1 MFNTI
6 VKGPG
11 MKKNAD
17 EISVNILDI
26 LLVLLKWKKVMI
38 INIVVFVV
46 AAIAY
51 ALLAEQQFTASTV
64 IVPKEDPL
72 DMVSGV
78 MKNISLS
85 KLQGNLFSPASDL
98 ENLYLAILRSG
109 KLESEVIQKFD
120 LVKVYKMDKGKKIY
134 REDVAKAL
142 EKHIKF
148 GLNDEGTLFIQVM
161 DCSPQRAADMANFMA
176 STLDQIYKELSI
188 ETARNRRVFLEERL
202 DSVKKDLALSE
213 DSLARFQ
220 IENGLVDIDQQAKM
234 SIEVGA
240 LSEARLKAAELDLNI
255 AKKIYLN
262 DDQKIKEMEMNIA
275 EIKNQR
281 DNLTHVRETDLLIP
295 LKIAPA
301 IGVRFF
307 RLKRNVKIQ
316 ELLFELIT
324 QQFEMAKIEESKTT
338 PHVQILDKAYPPEKR
353 SKPKRRNVVVI
364 AFLASLLSGLLLV
377 NCLELLGRM
386 KEENSPNYQKLK
398 LILHNVFSFK

>member
-1 MFNTI
+1 
-6 VKGPG
+6 
-11 MKKNAD
+11 
-17 EISVNILDI
+17 
-26 LLVLLKWKKVMI
+26 MI

-51 ALLAEQQFTASTV
+51 ALLAEQQFTATTV

-85 KLQGNLFSPASDL
+85 KLQGNLFSPASEL

-148 GLNDEGTLFIQVM
+148 GLNDEGTLFIQVT

-176 STLDQIYKELSI
+176 ATLDEIYKDLSI
-188 ETARNRRVFLEERL
+188 ETARNRRIFLEERL
-202 DSVKKDLALSE
+202 DAVKKDLVLSE

-255 AKKIYLN
+255 AKKIFLN
-262 DDQKIKEMEMNIA
+262 DDQK
-275 EIKNQR
+275 
-281 DNLTHVRETDLLIP
+281 
-295 LKIAPA
+295 
-301 IGVRFF
+301 
-307 RLKRNVKIQ
+307 
-316 ELLFELIT
+316 
-324 QQFEMAKIEESKTT
+324 SK
-338 PHVQILDKAYPPEKR
+338 KWK
-353 SKPKRRNVVVI
+353 
-364 AFLASLLSGLLLV
+364 
-377 NCLELLGRM
+377 
-386 KEENSPNYQKLK
+386 
-398 LILHNVFSFK
+398 

>member
-51 ALLAEQQFTASTV
+51 ALLAEQQFTATTV

-85 KLQGNLFSPASDL
+85 KLQGNLFSPASEL

-148 GLNDEGTLFIQVM
+148 GLNDEGTLFIQVT

-176 STLDQIYKELSI
+176 ATLDEIYKDLSI
-188 ETARNRRVFLEERL
+188 ETARNRRI
-202 DSVKKDLALSE
+202 
-213 DSLARFQ
+213 SL
-220 IENGLVDIDQQAKM
+220 K
-234 SIEVGA
+234 
-240 LSEARLKAAELDLNI
+240 
-255 AKKIYLN
+255 N
-262 DDQKIKEMEMNIA
+262 DWM
-275 EIKNQR
+275 
-281 DNLTHVRETDLLIP
+281 
-295 LKIAPA
+295 
-301 IGVRFF
+301 
-307 RLKRNVKIQ
+307 
-316 ELLFELIT
+316 
-324 QQFEMAKIEESKTT
+324 
-338 PHVQILDKAYPPEKR
+338 R
-353 SKPKRRNVVVI
+353 SKRIWSFRKIHWRD
-364 AFLASLLSGLLLV
+364 F
-377 NCLELLGRM
+377 
-386 KEENSPNYQKLK
+386 KLK
-398 LILHNVFSFK
+398 MVWWILTSRQKCRLRWAHCPKPGLRPPSWT